1 MLVNLHISNI
11 ALIDEL
17 DIDFSEGLNILTGET
32 GAGKSIIIGS
42 IGIGLGGRFDKSLLR
57 DETKDGMV
65 ELLFNVDEIMV
76 EKLRKLEIE
85 AGDGEVLISR
95 RLAGNRT
102 INRINNMTVTAS
114 VLKEAAGLLIN
125 LHAQHEQRT
134 LLKPEMHMELLD
146 SSDEKLASI
155 KEEVRK
161 LYNEHK
167 EVVEKLESMQ
177 ADEAERA
184 KKLDFISYEINE
196 IEQANLKQGE
206 DDDLEIQFK
215 KGSNAREIA
224 EVTQEVY
231 SITGYDDGRSAG
243 NQLSRAVRDIQS
255 LPKLDEDSA
264 QLSEML
270 SEIDSLLSDFNKQLK
285 DYMSESEFSEEEL
298 TEIEARLNLIN
309 SLKVKYGRTID
320 DIKNTLKELKEE
332 QEELLSYDEI
342 ILKLSGKES
351 ELNDKMLSDAA
362 KLTKARHSAADKL
375 CKAISKSMMELNFN
389 RVDFSMH
396 FEELEKCT
404 AGGKDKA
411 VFYISTNIGEDPGP
425 LNEIASGGE
434 LSRVLLSIKSAIS
447 EKGGTPTL
455 IFDEIDSGI
464 SGVTAQKVGKMM
476 KKLSGSHQ
484 IIAITHLPQIAAE
497 ADTAFVIEKTVDTGR
512 TYTNI
517 RSLTMDER
525 VTEIARL
532 LGGENIT
539 DSVIS
544 AAREMIGMG
553 K

>member
-231 SITGYDDGRSAG
+231 SITGYEG

-332 QEELLSYDEI
+332 QEELLSYDETI
-342 ILKLSGKES
+342 FKLSGKES
-351 ELNDKMLSDAA
+351 ELNDKMLSAAA

-544 AAREMIGMG
+544 AAREMVGIEE
-553 K
+553 

>member
-332 QEELLSYDEI
+332 QEELLSYDETI
-342 ILKLSGKES
+342 FKLSGKES
-351 ELNDKMLSDAA
+351 ELNDKMLSAA
-362 KLTKARHSAADKL
+362 ARLTKARHSAADKL

-544 AAREMIGMG
+544 AAREMVGIE
-553 K
+553 

>member
-332 QEELLSYDEI
+332 QEELLSYDET

-351 ELNDKMLSDAA
+351 ELNDKMLSAAA

-544 AAREMIGMG
+544 AAREMVGIE
-553 K
+553 

>member
-167 EVVEKLESMQ
+167 DVVEKLESMQ

-264 QLSEML
+264 QLSDML

-332 QEELLSYDEI
+332 QEELLSYDET

-351 ELNDKMLSDAA
+351 ELNDKMLSAAA
-362 KLTKARHSAADKL
+362 KLTKARHSAADKI

-544 AAREMIGMG
+544 AAREMVGIE
-553 K
+553 

>member
-167 EVVEKLESMQ
+167 DVVEKLESMQ

-264 QLSEML
+264 QLSDML

-332 QEELLSYDEI
+332 QEELLSYDET

-351 ELNDKMLSDAA
+351 ELNDKMLSAAA

-544 AAREMIGMG
+544 AAREMVGIE
-553 K
+553 

>member
-196 IEQANLKQGE
+196 IEQADLKQGE

-264 QLSEML
+264 QLSDML

-332 QEELLSYDEI
+332 QEELLSYDET

-351 ELNDKMLSDAA
+351 ELNDKMLSAAA

-544 AAREMIGMG
+544 AAREMVGIE
-553 K
+553 

>member
-32 GAGKSIIIGS
+32 GAGKSIIVGS
-42 IGIGLGGRFDKSLLR
+42 IGIGLGGKFDRSLLR
-57 DETKDGMV
+57 DESKDGMV
-65 ELLFNVDEIMV
+65 ELLFSVDDIMK
-76 EKLRKLEIE
+76 EKLSALEIDAE
-85 AGDGEVLISR
+85 DGEVLISR
-95 RLAGNRT
+95 RLAGTRT

-134 LLKPEMHMELLD
+134 LMKPEMHMELLD
-146 SSDEKLASI
+146 SSDDGIASL
-155 KEEVRK
+155 KDEVKR
-161 LYNEHK
+161 LYTEHK
-167 EVVEKLESMQ
+167 EVVDKLEEMQ
-177 ADEAERA
+177 LDEAERA
-184 KKLDFISYEINE
+184 KKLDFISYEISE
-196 IEQANLKQGE
+196 IESACLKAGE
-206 DDDLEIQFK
+206 DAELEIQYK
-215 KGSNAREIA
+215 KASSAREIA
-224 EVTQEVY
+224 EVTSEIY
-231 SITGYDDGRSAG
+231 SITGYDEDRSAG
-243 NQLSRAVRDIQS
+243 SQLSRAVRGIQM
-255 LPKLDEDSA
+255 LPRLDEDA
-264 QLSEML
+264 TELSDML
-270 SEIDSLLSDFNKQLK
+270 SEIDSLLGDFNKQLK
-285 DYMSESEFSEEEL
+285 DYMNSSEYSDEEL
-298 TEIEARLNLIN
+298 QDIETRLNLIN
-309 SLKVKYGRTID
+309 SLKVKYGRTLEDID
-320 DIKNTLKELKEE
+320 STLNALRIEQDELIG
-332 QEELLSYDEI
+332 YDDTI
-342 ILKLSGKES
+342 ASLRKKES
-351 ELNDKMLSDAA
+351 ELSEKLLKAAA
-362 KLTKARHSAADKL
+362 KLTKARRKAADKL
-375 CKAISKSMMELNFN
+375 CKDIADSMKELNFN
-389 RVDFSMH
+389 RVDFSMK
-396 FEELEKCT
+396 FEELDRCT
-404 AGGKDKA
+404 ANGMDKA

-517 RSLTMDER
+517 RSLSMDER

-539 DSVIS
+539 ENVMK
-544 AAREMIGMG
+544 AAREMIGQG
-553 K
+553 

>member
-167 EVVEKLESMQ
+167 EIVEKLESMQ

-206 DDDLEIQFK
+206 DDDLEIQYK

-332 QEELLSYDEI
+332 QEELLSYDET

-351 ELNDKMLSDAA
+351 ELNDKMLSAAA

-404 AGGKDKA
+404 SGGKDKA

>member
-196 IEQANLKQGE
+196 IEQANLKQDE

-332 QEELLSYDEI
+332 QEELLSYDET
-342 ILKLSGKES
+342 ILKLTGKES
-351 ELNDKMLSDAA
+351 ELNDKMLSAAA

-544 AAREMIGMG
+544 AAREMVGIE
-553 K
+553 

>member
-332 QEELLSYDEI
+332 QEDLLSYDET

-351 ELNDKMLSDAA
+351 ELNDKMLSAAA